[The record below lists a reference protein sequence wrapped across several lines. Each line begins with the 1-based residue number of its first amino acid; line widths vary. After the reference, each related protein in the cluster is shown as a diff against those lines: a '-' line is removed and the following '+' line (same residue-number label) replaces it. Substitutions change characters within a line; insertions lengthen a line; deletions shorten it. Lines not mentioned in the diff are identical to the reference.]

1 MDRRRLLPELQ
12 ANLNHAQTMPDA
24 RNILILGIGNSL
36 LRDEGAGIHALNRLR
51 SQFPDRSDLT
61 FLDGGTLSFTL
72 AGAIEDASRLI
83 VLDAA
88 QLQAAPGHSQVF
100 KGDEMDAFVGSN
112 RKRSVHEVSLLDLLA
127 IARLSGHLPPQR
139 ALVGIQPAEIDW
151 GEHPSAAVEAAMPR
165 ICGQVKQLIEEW
177 QA

>member
-1 MDRRRLLPELQ
+1 
-12 ANLNHAQTMPDA
+12 MPDS

-36 LRDEGAGIHALNRLR
+36 LRDEGAGIHALNCLR
-51 SQFPDRSDLT
+51 DQIPARSNLT

-72 AGAIEDASRLI
+72 AGAIEDASCLI

-88 QLQAAPGHSQVF
+88 QLDAAPGHTQVF
-100 KGDEMDAFVGSN
+100 EGEQMDAFLGSN

-127 IARLSGHLPPQR
+127 IARLGDHLPERR

-151 GEHPSAAVEAAMPR
+151 GEHPSAAVQAAMPR
-165 ICGQVKQLIEEW
+165 ICGQVRQLIEAW